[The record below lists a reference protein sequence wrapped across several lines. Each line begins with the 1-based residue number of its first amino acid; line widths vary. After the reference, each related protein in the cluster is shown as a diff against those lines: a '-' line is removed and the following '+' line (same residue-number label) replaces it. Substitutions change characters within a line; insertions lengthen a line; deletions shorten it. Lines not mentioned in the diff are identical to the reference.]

1 MGFYSSMSSWR
12 VLACPSSVRLLRVTI
27 TPTCQSSPSGTVLPT
42 RNSSS
47 FEKNDQNHNQDS
59 QILEVGRLVAVALT
73 SAAAFAFKLYHDHQN
88 GSQKLLLHAE
98 TEDEFAHENRV
109 RMYMAPDK
117 IFNYFASFQLISSSG
132 RKTMTMSPMDFYSAI
147 TPDCRLAHGV
157 GAGAHVDVTEVEVAK
172 NDFYLEKSPIKGSIL
187 NEIGAHG
194 LLSYSDFCFLLTML
208 STPQRYIDTAFN
220 LFDVTGDG
228 DIEAKEFAYVSTKM
242 AHKSGGFG
250 SYTNLDQEEI
260 LASSSGLLNYL
271 FGKDRSKSISKE
283 DIKKLQSNLLD
294 EIIELEFSEY
304 DKDGSGRISECDLCK
319 FLLKNTKIPP
329 KKKAAMLKRVEKMW
343 PSKARG
349 ISLPSFKNL
358 FYVLAGGA
366 ELERALFYLDVEGI
380 GVDIEEFRKISSWVS
395 GKELSDHV
403 AEVLYALLDEDGDGR
418 FFKEEIGPVLFD
430 WRQSRGFE
438 KGSIHVNMGQLR
450 I

>member
-1 MGFYSSMSSWR
+1 MSSWR
-12 VLACPSSVRLLRVTI
+12 VLTSVRLTRLVSA
-27 TPTCQSSPSGTVLPT
+27 PACQASSPGALLQT
-42 RNSSS
+42 RCKSSCTRLDQQQHKNNNQN
-47 FEKNDQNHNQDS
+47 KNDKKAALAVAS
-59 QILEVGRLVAVALT
+59 AAAVALKIFYDKQEERL
-73 SAAAFAFKLYHDHQN
+73 SLQ
-88 GSQKLLLHAE
+88 AE
-98 TEDEFAHENRV
+98 TDPDEWAHENRV

-117 IFNYFASFQLISSSG
+117 IFNYFASFQLISNSG
-132 RKTMTMSPMDFYSAI
+132 RKTMMMTPMDFYSAI
-147 TPDCRLAHGV
+147 TPDCQLAHGV
-157 GAGAHVDVTEVEVAK
+157 GAGVHVDVTAEQLAAHE
-172 NDFYLEKSPIKGSIL
+172 FEMMKSPKKDGIL
-187 NEIGAHG
+187 NEIGSHG

-208 STPQRYIDTAFN
+208 STPQRYIETAFN

-228 DIEAKEFAYVSTKM
+228 NIEAKEFAYVSTKM

-271 FGKDRSKSISKE
+271 FGKDRSKSITKE
-283 DIKKLQSNLLD
+283 DIKKLQADLLD

-329 KKKAAMLKRVEKMW
+329 KKIKAMLKKVEKKW

-358 FYVLAGGA
+358 FYVLAAGS

-380 GVDIEEFRKISSWVS
+380 GVDIDEFRKISSWVS

-403 AEVLYALLDEDGDGR
+403 AKVLYVLLDEDGDGR

-430 WRQSRGFE
+430 WRHSRGFE
-438 KGSIHVNMGQLR
+438 KGSLHVSMGQLR

>member
-1 MGFYSSMSSWR
+1 MSSWR
-12 VLACPSSVRLLRVTI
+12 VLTSVRLTRLVSA
-27 TPTCQSSPSGTVLPT
+27 PACQASSPRALLQT
-42 RNSSS
+42 RCKSS
-47 FEKNDQNHNQDS
+47 FTRVDQQQHRNNNQNKNDKKAA
-59 QILEVGRLVAVALT
+59 LAVA
-73 SAAAFAFKLYHDHQN
+73 SAAALALKIFYDEQQERLSLQ
-88 GSQKLLLHAE
+88 AE
-98 TEDEFAHENRV
+98 TAPDEFAHENRV

-117 IFNYFASFQLISSSG
+117 IFNYFASFQLISSSAGGPG
-132 RKTMTMSPMDFYSAI
+132 RKTMMMTPMDFYSAI
-147 TPDCRLAHGV
+147 TPDCHLAHGV
-157 GAGAHVDVTEVEVAK
+157 GAGAHVDVTSDQVAK
-172 NDFYLEKSPIKGSIL
+172 SDFYLDKSPKKDGIL

-228 DIEAKEFAYVSTKM
+228 NIEAKEFAYVSTKM

-250 SYTNLDQEEI
+250 SYTNVDQEEI

-271 FGKDRSKSISKE
+271 FGKDRTKSITRE
-283 DIKKLQSNLLD
+283 DIRKLQTDLLD
-294 EIIELEFSEY
+294 EIMELEFGEY
-304 DKDGSGRISECDLCK
+304 DKDGSGRISETDLCR

-329 KKKAAMLKRVEKMW
+329 KKKNAMLKRIEKKW

-380 GVDIEEFRKISSWVS
+380 GVDIDEFRKISSWVS

-403 AEVLYALLDEDGDGR
+403 AKVLYVLLDEDGDGR

-430 WRQSRGFE
+430 WRHSRGFE
-438 KGSIHVNMGQLR
+438 KGSLHVSMGQLR

>member
-1 MGFYSSMSSWR
+1 MSSWR

-27 TPTCQSSPSGTVLPT
+27 TPNCQSSSSGTVLPT

-47 FEKNDQNHNQDS
+47 YRKDGQNYNQDT
-59 QILEVGRLVAVALT
+59 QTLDFGRLVAVALT

-88 GSQKLLLHAE
+88 GSHKLLLHAE

-132 RKTMTMSPMDFYSAI
+132 PGRKTMMMSPMDFYSSI

-187 NEIGAHG
+187 NEIGAQG

-228 DIEAKEFAYVSTKM
+228 NIEAKEFAYVSTKM

-250 SYTNLDQEEI
+250 SYTNVDQEEI

-271 FGKDRSKSISKE
+271 FGKDRTKTITRD
-283 DIKKLQSNLLD
+283 DIKKLQANLLD
-294 EIIELEFSEY
+294 EIIALEFSEY
-304 DKDGSGRISECDLCK
+304 DKDGSGRISEADLCR

-329 KKKAAMLKRVEKMW
+329 KKKTAMLKRVEKIW

-380 GVDIEEFRKISSWVS
+380 GVDLEEFRKISSWVS
-395 GKELSDHV
+395 QKELSDHV
-403 AEVLYALLDEDGDGR
+403 AKVLFVLLDDDGDGR